1 MRNSVEKWL
10 QNIWYS
16 NQVPPW
22 YLRMLV
28 PLYRAGYKFDQRHSN
43 FEPPKTTASIPLLVV
58 GNISVGGSGKTPLVI
73 ALCNMAL
80 AAGLKAGVASTGY
93 GRKSSETLM
102 VQAQSDAVECGDEP
116 VLIAI
121 RTGVPVIVASHRQD
135 AIARL
140 RQMNLDLIIS
150 DDGLQT
156 AGLHRD
162 IEICVVDGARG
173 IGNGQLLPA
182 GPLREPVSRLQ
193 DVDYVVSNGA
203 WLSKPVAGKVAV
215 MTLEGN
221 TLCSL
226 DGTRQL
232 PAAEFFSRQAQTQ
245 PDHQVHLFAAI
256 GNPERFF
263 ATMRQFD
270 LNAVSNL
277 IKADK
282 WHEHR
287 FADHHAFE
295 AADFN
300 SVPAGAAIVM
310 TEKDAVKC
318 RKLGLENAWY
328 LPVDAVLDK
337 DFVQW
342 YCQQLELLKQD
353 KP

>member
-28 PLYRAGYKFDQRHSN
+28 PLYRAGYRFDQRHSN
-43 FEPPKTTASIPLLVV
+43 SRPAETAAGIPLLVV
-58 GNISVGGSGKTPLVI
+58 GNISAGGSGKTPLVI
-73 ALCNMAL
+73 ALCNIAQ

-93 GRKSSETLM
+93 GRKSRETLM
-102 VQAQSDAVECGDEP
+102 VHAHSDAIECGDEP

-121 RTGVPVIVASHRQD
+121 RTGAPVIVASRRQD

-140 RQMNLDLIIS
+140 RQMNLNLIIS

-193 DVDYVVSNGA
+193 DVDYIVSNGA
-203 WLSKPVAGKVAV
+203 WTAKPVAGKVAV

-232 PAAEFFSRQAQTQ
+232 PADEFFRRQAQAQ
-245 PDHQVHLFAAI
+245 PEYQVHLFAGI

-263 ATMRQFD
+263 ATVRQLG
-270 LNAVSNL
+270 LNTVNNL
-277 IKADK
+277 IKADR

-287 FADHHAFE
+287 CADHHAFV
-295 AADFN
+295 AADFD

-328 LPVDAVLDK
+328 LPVEAALDE

-342 YCQQLELLKQD
+342 YRQQLEWLKQD
-353 KP
+353 VP